1 MSIEH
6 GMPRQAWHG
15 DGEAS
20 FLLDSSTARLVL
32 AVLPSCRRSSEYCSS
47 SALAMGSRRG
57 EIGVSEFV
65 FGTLCLLALVGIA
78 LAITWAE
85 KRDKGK
91 E

>member
-1 MSIEH
+1 
-6 GMPRQAWHG
+6 
-15 DGEAS
+15 
-20 FLLDSSTARLVL
+20 
-32 AVLPSCRRSSEYCSS
+32 
-47 SALAMGSRRG
+47 MGSRRG